1 MDEPEGSSYESTISG
16 SPEIKEKRW
25 LPVPTVKGVF
35 MFVGV
40 VMIIGVLGMAGYIF
54 YKGPDAKAKRLV
66 ASKPAT
72 NPSSGSRVEED
83 PAFTVAAA
91 EPMSTKKAKKPH
103 SNPSKKKRSVPAGS
117 AKKKNKAKKGGHKR
131 SYTQNL
137 GPQNA
142 PLEADADDDD
152 NDGDEGEKA
161 DDGKKT
167 DEGEK
172 ADDGK
177 KTDEGEKAGD
187 LGASDV
193 KTTTTVND
201 EQEILLLRWL
211 CLIAVFNGDPSCTT
225 SHDIYQCEGDEQL
238 QMFVSHLCMSNSKGG
253 TCFDWRPQRLCLTSQ
268 SNRFRSVQECEEN
281 CNAGNNKCGP
291 AATCECSGMY
301 RKVNYIYDMRRQ
313 RCRLIPVH
321 ECAEV
326 DVGFTDSDECESKCG
341 SDTSKE
347 DTRCKLAALEE
358 LVRPC
363 LWEDKLYT
371 HYFDAKS
378 GKCQP
383 WDESVCSSKVF
394 RRLDKCFSGCSRGVI
409 GDASQQENTTTGNTT
424 TDRRVVRAQRAPPG
438 AAKVIT

>member
-54 YKGPDAKAKRLV
+54 YKG
-66 ASKPAT
+66 
-72 NPSSGSRVEED
+72 
-83 PAFTVAAA
+83 
-91 EPMSTKKAKKPH
+91 
-103 SNPSKKKRSVPAGS
+103 
-117 AKKKNKAKKGGHKR
+117 
-131 SYTQNL
+131 
-137 GPQNA
+137 
-142 PLEADADDDD
+142 
-152 NDGDEGEKA
+152 KA
-161 DDGKKT
+161 DDERHLKG
-167 DEGEK
+167 
-172 ADDGK
+172 
-177 KTDEGEKAGD
+177 
-187 LGASDV
+187 L
-193 KTTTTVND
+193 
-201 EQEILLLRWL
+201 
-211 CLIAVFNGDPSCTT
+211 FNGDPSCTT